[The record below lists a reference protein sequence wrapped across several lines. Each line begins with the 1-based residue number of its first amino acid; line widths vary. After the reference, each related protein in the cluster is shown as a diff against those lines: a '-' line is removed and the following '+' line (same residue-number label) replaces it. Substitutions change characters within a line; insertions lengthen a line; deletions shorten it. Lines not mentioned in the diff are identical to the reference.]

1 MEHGV
6 SCGASSTMGPTGAAI
21 PQLRSAEYHL
31 RAGGPAYE
39 SAALQN
45 CHEDAVDAS
54 WKETNHRSVKGQA
67 EEVHYIRT
75 ETVPWICI
83 PAYQT
88 IGCGNKDT
96 CAYQDIPH
104 SLSLLAC
111 ALAALLS
118 LLRLLLQA

>member
-1 MEHGV
+1 M
-6 SCGASSTMGPTGAAI
+6 ADANTRSTLPDQRAAGLGMMSQLSMSLANKTG
-21 PQLRSAEYHL
+21 
-31 RAGGPAYE
+31 
-39 SAALQN
+39 
-45 CHEDAVDAS
+45 

>member
-45 CHEDAVDAS
+45 CHEDAVDANLDPL
-54 WKETNHRSVKGQA
+54 KCFQ
-67 EEVHYIRT
+67 
-75 ETVPWICI
+75 
-83 PAYQT
+83 
-88 IGCGNKDT
+88 
-96 CAYQDIPH
+96 
-104 SLSLLAC
+104 SLLYPNANK
-111 ALAALLS
+111 
-118 LLRLLLQA
+118 QDQWG